1 MNTDNLKAARKKSGK
16 TQKEVAEGIGIG
28 QGTYKNYE
36 TGAREPNGETLVAI
50 ANYFD
55 VSTDYLLGR
64 PTAQPPTDALERLFT
79 EKSFSALEEELLR
92 KYMELPHEARQAVVR
107 FINDATA
114 KALQRK
120 NGTAP
125 QKLLVMKRSLHKVS
139 AGTGY
144 DLNDSDAWE
153 TVTIKDTGNCR
164 KADFLL
170 EIDGNSMEPTFHDGE
185 TVCVQQTTS
194 VEVGEIG
201 VFWVDGCGYI
211 KELGNGCLLSHN
223 SSYDPIPLQ
232 DTENRC
238 IGRVLGTADV
248 IDD

>member
-50 ANYFD
+50 ANYFG
-55 VSTDYLLGR
+55 VTTDYLLGR
-64 PTAQPPTDALERLFT
+64 PTAQPPTDALERLFS
-79 EKSFSALEEELLR
+79 EKSFSALEEELIR

-120 NGTAP
+120 NGTAS

-153 TVTIKDTGNCR
+153 TVTVKDTEKSR

-170 EIDGNSMEPTFHDGE
+170 EIEGDSMETTFHNGE
-185 TVCVQQTTS
+185 TVCVKQTPS
-194 VEVGEIG
+194 IEVGQIG

-211 KELGNGCLLSHN
+211 KELGKGCLISHN

-232 DTENRC
+232 GTDNRC